1 MRQLVEIKNSR
12 YLFERK
18 KKLNI
23 GIVGAGLM
31 GRWHANS
38 AKRAGGHISAI
49 VDTNI
54 NASMCLAN
62 QYPGAKNF
70 SSTQQML
77 EHTKPD
83 VLHICTP
90 LDTHVQIAE
99 SAIDAGINLIIEK
112 PITPTA
118 AEAERILKQ
127 AASNGILVCAVHQFI
142 FQDGV
147 QKAKKFL
154 SQIGKLIHIESTI
167 CSAGA
172 VDYSERQSD
181 FTATDILPHP
191 LSLMQYF
198 SPGSIS
204 SKNWTMIRATHGELR
219 AFCKA
224 DEITMSIF
232 ISMNA
237 RPTECSLH
245 IIGTNGVLYVDLFNG
260 LVLIESAKVSRMRKV
275 MHPFFYSA
283 NMFFTAFI
291 NLGRRIIQRELAYPG
306 LNKLIN
312 SFYGS
317 VQVHGNCP
325 ISNNDILAVSIVRD
339 ELIQT
344 AGLNK
349 LLE

>member
-1 MRQLVEIKNSR
+1 
-12 YLFERK
+12 
-18 KKLNI
+18 
-23 GIVGAGLM
+23 
-31 GRWHANS
+31 
-38 AKRAGGHISAI
+38 

-54 NASMCLAN
+54 NASKYLAD

-70 SSTQQML
+70 SSVQQML

-90 LDTHVQIAE
+90 LDTHVRIAE
-99 SAIDAGINLIIEK
+99 FAIDAGINLIIEK

-127 AASNGILVCAVHQFI
+127 ASSNGILVCAVHQFI

-154 SQIGKLIHIESTI
+154 SKIGRLIHIQSTI

-172 VDYSERQSD
+172 VGYSEKQSD
-181 FTATDILPHP
+181 FIATDILPHP

-198 SPGSIS
+198 SPGSIF
-204 SKNWTMIRATHGELR
+204 SKNWTMIRAGYGELR

-224 DEITMSIF
+224 EEITLSIF

-237 RPTECSLH
+237 RPTECSLQ

-260 LVLIESAKVSRMRKV
+260 FAFIESAKVSRMRKI
-275 MHPFFYSA
+275 MHPFSHSA
-283 NMFFTAFI
+283 NMFFTAFV
-291 NLGRRIIQRELAYPG
+291 NLGRRVIQRKLAYPG
-306 LNKLIN
+306 LDKLIN
-312 SFYGS
+312 SFYNS
-317 VQVHGNCP
+317 VQVHCDCP

-339 ELIQT
+339 ELIQS
-344 AGLNK
+344 AGLDK
-349 LLE
+349 LLEK